1 MLEICLDSEI
11 KDELTKI
18 KRKSSIDE
26 FRSFVIQEFA
36 FTFDLISLLR
46 KHRLELPRHSHLS
59 NLKKKRFL
67 IAEKFEKN

>member
-36 FTFDLISLLR
+36 FTFDLI
-46 KHRLELPRHSHLS
+46 PT
-59 NLKKKRFL
+59 LKKKDF
-67 IAEKFEKN
+67 